1 MSITPFKMPVIPIIK
16 KQAYLS
22 LYEKGLREDG
32 RRLDKPRNIEVKVGV
47 LEKAE
52 GSALVKLGNTQVLV
66 GVKAEVGQP
75 FKDTPDQGVLVVHAE
90 SVPLASP
97 IFEPGP
103 PDENAIELARV
114 VDRSLREVK
123 AVDLESLVIRAGE
136 KVWNLWV
143 DIYVLDHDGNLFDAS
158 MLAAMAALETTTLR
172 DYEELETGEIV
183 VKRESP
189 GAKLKVNHKVVT
201 VTTAKIGNYIIVD
214 PNFEEEIIADYRLVL
229 AFDENMRIVGAQK
242 TGSGGMTLKDFKTA
256 LKTSKEVAQIYFKAL
271 EQALTSGSTQW
282 AEQK

>member
-1 MSITPFKMPVIPIIK
+1 MSITPFKMPVIPLIK
-16 KQAYLS
+16 KQAYLN

-32 RRLDKPRNIEVKVGV
+32 RKLDKPRNIEVKVGV

-66 GVKAEVGQP
+66 GVKAEAGQP
-75 FKDTPDQGVLVVHAE
+75 FKDTPDQGVLIVHAE
-90 SVPLASP
+90 NVPLASP

-114 VDRSLREVK
+114 IDRSLREVK
-123 AVDLESLVIRAGE
+123 AIDLGSLVVRAGD

-143 DIYVLDHDGNLFDAS
+143 DVYVLDHDGNLFDAS
-158 MLAAMAALETTTLR
+158 MLAVMAALESTVLK
-172 DYEELETGEIV
+172 DFEELETGEV
-183 VKRESP
+183 LVKRESP
-189 GAKLKVNHKVVT
+189 GAKLKVNHRVVT

-214 PNFEEEIIADYRLVL
+214 PNFEEEVIADYRLVL

-242 TGSGGMTLKDFKTA
+242 TGSGGMTLKEFKTA
-256 LKTSKEVAQIYFKAL
+256 LQVSKEVAQIYFKAL
-271 EQALTSGSTQW
+271 EQTP
-282 AEQK
+282 K